1 MKALGTYIFAGG
13 FTLGVSKHFDVEAH
27 FESKPGLY
35 KKTFKANFPDIPV
48 YEGEDD
54 WPRKKFKN
62 KIDFVYCNPPC
73 APWSNLGGAQKGAGA
88 WRDDPRIKCWRDSFN
103 LLKEL
108 NPKAIAIESV
118 PRVYSKNGGRPMIME
133 LTKEANELGY
143 QVTHLLI
150 DG

>member
-54 WPRKKFKN
+54 WPAFTRRRHCRFGHHLCVLRLLRRPLHHRLQVRDRHHHLRHPMN
-62 KIDFVYCNPPC
+62 YQN
-73 APWSNLGGAQKGAGA
+73 QKV
-88 WRDDPRIKCWRDSFN
+88 S
-103 LLKEL
+103 
-108 NPKAIAIESV
+108 
-118 PRVYSKNGGRPMIME
+118 
-133 LTKEANELGY
+133 
-143 QVTHLLI
+143 
-150 DG
+150 

>member
-13 FTLGVSKHFDVEAH
+13 FTLGVSKHFDVDAH

-103 LLKEL
+103 LLKDL
-108 NPKAIAIESV
+108 KPKNIFI
-118 PRVYSKNGGRPMIME
+118 I
-133 LTKEANELGY
+133 
-143 QVTHLLI
+143 
-150 DG
+150 